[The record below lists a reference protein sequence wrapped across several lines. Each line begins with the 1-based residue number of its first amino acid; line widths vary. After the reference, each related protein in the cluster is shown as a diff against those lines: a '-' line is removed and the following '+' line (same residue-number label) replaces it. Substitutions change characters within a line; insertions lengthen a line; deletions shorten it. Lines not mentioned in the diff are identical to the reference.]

1 MSRPLRVLFVCLGNI
16 CRSPLAEGVFR
27 QKVREAG
34 LDDAIEIDSAGT
46 GAWHV
51 GNPPDRRMMAT
62 AKRHGVDLSAQRAR
76 QFVDTD
82 LADFD
87 HILAMDRSNL
97 HDILFLDTG
106 DDFGH
111 RVTLF
116 RQWDPEPGDYE
127 VPDPYYGGDQ
137 GFEEVYGIVE
147 RTSEA
152 LLSGLQ
158 AHYDF
163 SPGSAEKKR

>member
-1 MSRPLRVLFVCLGNI
+1 MSRPVRVLFVCLGNI
-16 CRSPLAEGVFR
+16 CRSPVAEGVFR

-34 LDDAIEIDSAGT
+34 LESFIEMDSAGT

-51 GNPPDRRMMAT
+51 GNPPDRRMTAT
-62 AKRHGVDLSAQRAR
+62 ARSRGVDISLQRAR

-97 HDILFLDTG
+97 HDILYLDTG
-106 DDFGH
+106 GDFGQ

-116 RQWDPEPGDYE
+116 RQWDPEPENYE
-127 VPDPYYGGDQ
+127 VPDPYYGGEE
-137 GFEEVYGIVE
+137 GFETVFEIVD
-147 RTSEA
+147 RTAEA
-152 LLSGLQ
+152 LLHGLV
-158 AHYDF
+158 AHYNLA
-163 SPGSAEKKR
+163 SEA

>member
-1 MSRPLRVLFVCLGNI
+1 MSRPVRVLFVCLGNI

-27 QKVREAG
+27 DKVRAAG
-34 LDDAIEIDSAGT
+34 LDGIIDIDSAGT

-62 AKRHGVDLSAQRAR
+62 AKRQGVDISAQRAR
-76 QFVDTD
+76 QFVATD

-87 HILAMDRSNL
+87 HILAMDKSNL
-97 HDILFLDTG
+97 HDILFLDAG

-127 VPDPYYGGDQ
+127 VPDPYYGGDA
-137 GFEEVYGIVE
+137 GFEHVYEIVD
-147 RTSEA
+147 RTAEA
-152 LLSGLQ
+152 LLKGLA
-158 AHYDF
+158 AHYELAGD
-163 SPGSAEKKR
+163 

>member
-1 MSRPLRVLFVCLGNI
+1 MSRPVRVLFVCLGNI

-27 QKVREAG
+27 DKVRAAG
-34 LDDAIEIDSAGT
+34 LDGIIDIDSAGT

-51 GNPPDRRMMAT
+51 GNPPDRRMIAT
-62 AKRHGVDLSAQRAR
+62 AKRQGVDISAQRAR

-87 HILAMDRSNL
+87 HILAMDKSNL
-97 HDILFLDTG
+97 HDILFLDAG

-127 VPDPYYGGDQ
+127 VPDPYYGGDA
-137 GFEEVYGIVE
+137 GFEHVYEIVD
-147 RTSEA
+147 RTAEA
-152 LLSGLQ
+152 LLKGLA
-158 AHYDF
+158 AHYELAGD
-163 SPGSAEKKR
+163 

>member
-1 MSRPLRVLFVCLGNI
+1 MSRPVRVLFVCLGNI

-27 QKVREAG
+27 DKVRAAG
-34 LDDAIEIDSAGT
+34 LDGIIDIDSAGT

-62 AKRHGVDLSAQRAR
+62 AKRQGVDLSAQRAR

-87 HILAMDRSNL
+87 HILAMDKSNL
-97 HDILFLDTG
+97 HDILFLDAG

-127 VPDPYYGGDQ
+127 VPDPYYGGDA
-137 GFEEVYGIVE
+137 GFEHVYEIVD
-147 RTSEA
+147 RTAEA
-152 LLSGLQ
+152 LLKGLA
-158 AHYDF
+158 AHYELAAD
-163 SPGSAEKKR
+163 

>member
-1 MSRPLRVLFVCLGNI
+1 MSRPVRVLFVCLGNI
-16 CRSPLAEGVFR
+16 CRSPVAEGVFR
-27 QKVREAG
+27 QKVRDAG
-34 LDDAIEIDSAGT
+34 LEEVIQIDSAGT

-62 AKRHGVDLSAQRAR
+62 ARANGVDLSSQRAR

-87 HILAMDRSNL
+87 HILAMDKSNL
-97 HDILFLDTG
+97 HDILYLDTG
-106 DDFGH
+106 NDFGH

-127 VPDPYYGGDQ
+127 VPDPYYGGDA
-137 GFEEVYGIVE
+137 GFEAVFAIVD
-147 RTSEA
+147 RTAEA
-152 LLSGLQ
+152 LLKGLE
-158 AHYDF
+158 AHYELGT
-163 SPGSAEKKR
+163 GSA

>member
-1 MSRPLRVLFVCLGNI
+1 MSRPVRVLFVCLGNI

-27 QKVREAG
+27 DKVRAAG
-34 LDDAIEIDSAGT
+34 LDGIIDIDSAGT

-62 AKRHGVDLSAQRAR
+62 AKRQGVDISAQRAR

-87 HILAMDRSNL
+87 HILAMDKSNL
-97 HDILFLDTG
+97 HDILFLDAG

-127 VPDPYYGGDQ
+127 VPDPYYGGDA
-137 GFEEVYGIVE
+137 GFEHVYEIVD
-147 RTSEA
+147 RTAEA
-152 LLSGLQ
+152 LLKGLA
-158 AHYDF
+158 AHYELEGD
-163 SPGSAEKKR
+163 

>member
-1 MSRPLRVLFVCLGNI
+1 MSRPVRVLFVCLGNI

-27 QKVREAG
+27 DKVRAAG
-34 LDDAIEIDSAGT
+34 LDGIIDIDSAGT

-62 AKRHGVDLSAQRAR
+62 AKRQGVEISAQRAR

-87 HILAMDRSNL
+87 HILAMDKSNL
-97 HDILFLDTG
+97 HDILFLDAG

-127 VPDPYYGGDQ
+127 VPDPYYGGDA
-137 GFEEVYGIVE
+137 GFEHVYEIVD
-147 RTSEA
+147 RTAEA
-152 LLSGLQ
+152 LLKGLA
-158 AHYDF
+158 AHYELAGD
-163 SPGSAEKKR
+163 